1 MGPNKISGQSPQEWR
16 KETKQREKQWKADNA
31 KRKKEWR
38 EEKKRRKKEWREEKK
53 RRKKEWR
60 AEKKRR
66 KRQRRFLLKQLIRR
80 DFQARYKRTFLG
92 VVWSMLSPLIQFA
105 TQAVIFSYFFRRGE
119 HFISY
124 LIVGNIVYHYFSDAT
139 NQSMFAFT
147 SNIGI
152 LSRIRIDKKLFMISK
167 NIACLIN
174 LFLTML
180 IMFAIV
186 LIDGIQ
192 PDVIW
197 MCLCYPILCL
207 FFFNMGIGYILST
220 LHVFFR
226 DTQYFYGLIVRN
238 LMYFSAIFYRVSAF
252 PEDIQALFFFN
263 PVYCYIY
270 YFRSVVMDRAIPSLQ
285 VHLMCFLYAFV
296 FFLLGKAVYALNH
309 QRFFNYY

>member
-1 MGPNKISGQSPQEWR
+1 MEESNK
-16 KETKQREKQWKADNA
+16 NA
-31 KRKKEWR
+31 K
-38 EEKKRRKKEWREEKK
+38 
-53 RRKKEWR
+53 
-60 AEKKRR
+60 
-66 KRQRRFLLKQLIRR
+66 QRRFLLKQLIRR
-80 DFQARYKRTFLG
+80 DFQARYKHAFLG
-92 VVWSMLSPLIQFA
+92 VLWSMLSPLLQFV
-105 TQAVIFSYFFRRGE
+105 TQALVFSYFFKRGE
-119 HFISY
+119 HFISH

-139 NQSMFAFT
+139 DHSMSVFT

-152 LSRIRIDKKLFMISK
+152 ISRIKIDKRLFLISK

-174 LFLTML
+174 FFLTLL

-192 PDVIW
+192 PSFTW
-197 MCLCYPILCL
+197 LCLCYPIFFM

-226 DTQYFYGLIVRN
+226 DTQYFYGLVVRN

-252 PEDIQALFFFN
+252 PEDIQRIFFCN

-270 YFRSVVMDRAIPSLQ
+270 YFRSVIIDKAIPSFE
-285 VHLMCFLYAFV
+285 VHALCVLYALV
-296 FFLLGKAVYALNH
+296 FFLIGNAIYNANH